1 MLVFSTPLNRM
12 KRHLENTVI
21 ALALILGLIFAAT
34 ASNSSLIPVFAQS
47 NQTSS
52 AAASNSTK
60 MDGNTTGLTA
70 SIIPP
75 MDTFTASGDIS
86 SLIFVTQKPINA
98 TINPS
103 SLSDTTKFV
112 LSGDWNLTVN
122 TGKVT
127 NFAAKFIKVLND
139 SSRWHTH
146 DIINFKPSNINNTI
160 VRLSPDKSASIQG
173 TVDIK
178 LNNTNAW
185 NNVKTNILISKGKV
199 ITINLDNN
207 ATSNHFQGQP
217 IYGVV
222 ESIKDANGNEL
233 LKAQQQALQQKPK

>member
-1 MLVFSTPLNRM
+1 MKMRIIILNV
-12 KRHLENTVI
+12 VI
-21 ALALILGLIFAAT
+21 ALAVSLGLTFAAISSGAILQVFAQTNQISNAT
-34 ASNSSLIPVFAQS
+34 ASNSTITNGNITGVT
-47 NQTSS
+47 TSTS
-52 AAASNSTK
+52 PT
-60 MDGNTTGLTA
+60 
-70 SIIPP
+70 
-75 MDTFTASGDIS
+75 DTFSASGDIS

-103 SLSDTTKFV
+103 SLSNATKFV

-127 NFAAKFIKVLND
+127 DFTAKFIKVLND
-139 SSRWHTH
+139 SSKWHTH
-146 DIINFKPSNINNTI
+146 DIINFKPSNANNTT
-160 VRLSPDKSASIQG
+160 VQLSPDKSASIPG

-178 LNNTNAW
+178 LNNTSAW

>member
-1 MLVFSTPLNRM
+1 M
-12 KRHLENTVI
+12 KKKAEDTVI
-21 ALALILGLIFAAT
+21 ALALILGLTYVTTI
-34 ASNSSLIPVFAQS
+34 NICPIPVFAQT
-47 NQTSS
+47 NQTF
-52 AAASNSTK
+52 NSVVTN
-60 MDGNTTGLTA
+60 GNTTGATA
-70 SIIPP
+70 STSPT
-75 MDTFTASGDIS
+75 DTFSASGDIS

-103 SLSDTTKFV
+103 SLSDATKFV

-122 TGKVT
+122 AGKVT
-127 NFAAKFIKVLND
+127 DFTAKFIKVLND
-139 SSRWHTH
+139 SSKWHTH
-146 DIINFKPSNINNTI
+146 DIINFKPSDINNTI
-160 VRLSPDKSASIQG
+160 VQLSPDKSASIQG

-178 LNNTNAW
+178 LNNTSAW
-185 NNVKTNILISKGKV
+185 NDVKTNILISKGKV

-233 LKAQQQALQQKPK
+233 LRAQQQALQQKPK

>member
-1 MLVFSTPLNRM
+1 M
-12 KRHLENTVI
+12 KKQIESSVI

-34 ASNSSLIPVFAQS
+34 ASSSSLIPVFAQA

-52 AAASNSTK
+52 AAASNRTK
-60 MDGNTTGLTA
+60 MNGNTTGVTA
-70 SIIPP
+70 SIISPTN
-75 MDTFTASGDIS
+75 TFSASGDIG

-103 SLSDTTKFV
+103 SLSATTKFV

-146 DIINFKPSNINNTI
+146 DIINFKPSNTNNNTI
-160 VRLSPDKSASIQG
+160 VQLSTDKSASIPG
-173 TVDIK
+173 PVDIK
-178 LNNTNAW
+178 LNNTR
-185 NNVKTNILISKGKV
+185 NNVKANILISKGKV
-199 ITINLDNN
+199 MTINLDNN
-207 ATSNHFQGQP
+207 ATGNHFQGQP

>member
-1 MLVFSTPLNRM
+1 M
-12 KRHLENTVI
+12 KKRIENTVVT
-21 ALALILGLIFAAT
+21 LALILGLIIAAT
-34 ASNSSLIPVFAQS
+34 SSSSLLPVFAQA
-47 NQTSS
+47 NQISS
-52 AAASNSTK
+52 GAGSNST
-60 MDGNTTGLTA
+60 NTNTSQATLLA
-70 SIIPP
+70 SPIE
-75 MDTFTASGDIS
+75 TFSAKGDIS

-103 SLSDTTKFV
+103 SLSNATKFV

-127 NFAAKFIKVLND
+127 DFTAKFIKVLND
-139 SSRWHTH
+139 GSRWHTH

-160 VRLSPDKSASIQG
+160 VQLSPDKSASIQG

-178 LNNTNAW
+178 LNNTSAW

-199 ITINLDNN
+199 TTINLDNN

>member
-1 MLVFSTPLNRM
+1 M
-12 KRHLENTVI
+12 KKKAEDTVI
-21 ALALILGLIFAAT
+21 ALALILGLTYVTMI
-34 ASNSSLIPVFAQS
+34 NICPIPVFAQT
-47 NQTSS
+47 NQTF
-52 AAASNSTK
+52 NSVVTN
-60 MDGNTTGLTA
+60 GNTTGATA
-70 SIIPP
+70 STSPT
-75 MDTFTASGDIS
+75 DTFSASGDIS

-103 SLSDTTKFV
+103 SLSDATKFV

-122 TGKVT
+122 AGKVT
-127 NFAAKFIKVLND
+127 DFTAKFIKVLND
-139 SSRWHTH
+139 SSKWHTH
-146 DIINFKPSNINNTI
+146 DIINFKPSDINNTI
-160 VRLSPDKSASIQG
+160 VQLSSDKSASIQG

-178 LNNTNAW
+178 LNNTSAW

-233 LKAQQQALQQKPK
+233 LRAQQQALQQKPK

>member
-1 MLVFSTPLNRM
+1 M
-12 KRHLENTVI
+12 KKQIENTIVI
-21 ALALILGLIFAAT
+21 LILTLGLIFAAIV
-34 ASNSSLIPVFAQS
+34 NSSLLPVFAQT
-47 NQTSS
+47 NQMSS
-52 AAASNSTK
+52 AAGSNSPK
-60 MDGNTTGLTA
+60 MDEKTNTTRATA
-70 SIIPP
+70 SASPIK
-75 MDTFTASGDIS
+75 TFSANGDIS

-98 TINPS
+98 TINS
-103 SLSDTTKFV
+103 ASLSNATKFV
-112 LSGDWNLTVN
+112 LSGDWNLTVSA
-122 TGKVT
+122 GKVT

-139 SSRWHTH
+139 SSKWHTH
-146 DIINFKPSNINNTI
+146 DIINFKPSNTNNTI
-160 VRLSPDKSASIQG
+160 VHLSPDKSASIPG

-178 LNNTNAW
+178 LNNTSIW

-222 ESIKDANGNEL
+222 ESIKDADGNEL

>member
-1 MLVFSTPLNRM
+1 M
-12 KRHLENTVI
+12 KKQIENTVV

-34 ASNSSLIPVFAQS
+34 VNSSLLPVFAQTNQMSIAADS
-47 NQTSS
+47 N
-52 AAASNSTK
+52 NTK
-60 MDGNTTGLTA
+60 TNENTNTTTQATA
-70 SIIPP
+70 LASPIK
-75 MDTFTASGDIS
+75 TFFANGDIS

-139 SSRWHTH
+139 SSKWHTH
-146 DIINFKPSNINNTI
+146 DIINFKPSNINNAI
-160 VRLSPDKSASIQG
+160 VQLSPDKSASIPG

-178 LNNTNAW
+178 LNNTSAW
-185 NNVKTNILISKGKV
+185 SNVKTNILISKGKV

>member
-1 MLVFSTPLNRM
+1 M
-12 KRHLENTVI
+12 KKKAEDTVI
-21 ALALILGLIFAAT
+21 ALALILGLTYVTTI
-34 ASNSSLIPVFAQS
+34 NICPIPVFAQT
-47 NQTSS
+47 NQTF
-52 AAASNSTK
+52 NSVVTN
-60 MDGNTTGLTA
+60 GNTTGATA
-70 SIIPP
+70 STSPT
-75 MDTFTASGDIS
+75 DTFSASGDIS

-103 SLSDTTKFV
+103 SLSDATKFV

-122 TGKVT
+122 AGKVT
-127 NFAAKFIKVLND
+127 YFTAKFIKVLND
-139 SSRWHTH
+139 SSKWHTH
-146 DIINFKPSNINNTI
+146 DIINFKPSDINNTI
-160 VRLSPDKSASIQG
+160 VQLSPDKSASIQG

-178 LNNTNAW
+178 LNNTSAW

-233 LKAQQQALQQKPK
+233 LRAQQQALQQKPK

>member
-1 MLVFSTPLNRM
+1 M
-12 KRHLENTVI
+12 KKKVEYTALT
-21 ALALILGLIFAAT
+21 LALILGLTFITTINTCSIA
-34 ASNSSLIPVFAQS
+34 VFAQT
-47 NQTSS
+47 N
-52 AAASNSTK
+52 
-60 MDGNTTGLTA
+60 GNTTGST
-70 SIIPP
+70 SPTS
-75 MDTFTASGDIS
+75 TFSANGDIS

-98 TINPS
+98 TINS
-103 SLSDTTKFV
+103 ASLSNATKFV
-112 LSGDWNLTVN
+112 LSGDWNLTVS

-139 SSRWHTH
+139 SSKWHTH
-146 DIINFKPSNINNTI
+146 DIINFKPSNTNNTI
-160 VRLSPDKSASIQG
+160 VQLSPDKSASIPG

-178 LNNTNAW
+178 LNNTSSW
-185 NNVKTNILISKGKV
+185 NDVKTNILISKGKV

-222 ESIKDANGNEL
+222 QSIKDANGNEL

>member
-1 MLVFSTPLNRM
+1 M
-12 KRHLENTVI
+12 KKQIENTVVV
-21 ALALILGLIFAAT
+21 LTLTLGLIFAAIV
-34 ASNSSLIPVFAQS
+34 NSSLLPVFAQT
-47 NQTSS
+47 NQMSS
-52 AAASNSTK
+52 AVGPNSTK
-60 MDGNTTGLTA
+60 MDEKTNTTQATA
-70 SIIPP
+70 SASPIK
-75 MDTFTASGDIS
+75 TFSANGDIS

-98 TINPS
+98 TINS
-103 SLSDTTKFV
+103 ASLSNATKFV

-139 SSRWHTH
+139 SSKWHTH
-146 DIINFKPSNINNTI
+146 DIINFKPSNTNNTI
-160 VRLSPDKSASIQG
+160 VQLSTDKSASIPG

-178 LNNTNAW
+178 LNNTSAW
-185 NNVKTNILISKGKV
+185 DNVKTNILISKGKV

>member
-1 MLVFSTPLNRM
+1 M
-12 KRHLENTVI
+12 KKQIENTVV
-21 ALALILGLIFAAT
+21 ALTLTLGLIFAAIV
-34 ASNSSLIPVFAQS
+34 NSSLVTVFAQT
-47 NQTSS
+47 NQMSS
-52 AAASNSTK
+52 AAGSNSTK
-60 MDGNTTGLTA
+60 MDEKTNTTQA
-70 SIIPP
+70 SASASPI
-75 MDTFTASGDIS
+75 MTFSANGDIS
-86 SLIFVTQKPINA
+86 SLIFVTQKPMNA
-98 TINPS
+98 TINS
-103 SLSDTTKFV
+103 ASLSNATKFV

-139 SSRWHTH
+139 SSKWHTH
-146 DIINFKPSNINNTI
+146 DIINFKPSNTNNTI
-160 VRLSPDKSASIQG
+160 VQLSPDKSASIPG

-178 LNNTNAW
+178 LNNTSAW

-222 ESIKDANGNEL
+222 ESIKDANGNEFL
-233 LKAQQQALQQKPK
+233 TAQQQALQQKPK

>member
-1 MLVFSTPLNRM
+1 M
-12 KRHLENTVI
+12 KRQIQNTVI
-21 ALALILGLIFAAT
+21 ILALILGLIFAAT
-34 ASNSSLIPVFAQS
+34 ASSSSLLPVFAQT
-47 NQTSS
+47 NQMSS
-52 AAASNSTK
+52 MAGSNSTK
-60 MDGNTTGLTA
+60 MNGSTAQTTVLKST
-70 SIIPP
+70 IK
-75 MDTFTASGDIS
+75 TFSASGDIS

-103 SLSDTTKFV
+103 SLSNATKFV
-112 LSGDWNLTVN
+112 LSGDWNLTVD

-146 DIINFKPSNINNTI
+146 DLINFKPTNTNNNNTI
-160 VRLSPDKSASIQG
+160 VQLSPDKSATIQG

-178 LNNTNAW
+178 LNNTSPW
-185 NNVKTNILISKGKV
+185 NNVKSNISISKGKV
-199 ITINLDNN
+199 ITIDLDNK
-207 ATSNHFQGQP
+207 ATGNHFQGQP

-222 ESIKDANGNEL
+222 ESIKDGNGNEL

>member
-1 MLVFSTPLNRM
+1 M
-12 KRHLENTVI
+12 KKKAEDTVI
-21 ALALILGLIFAAT
+21 ALALILGLTYVTTI
-34 ASNSSLIPVFAQS
+34 NICPIPVFAQT
-47 NQTSS
+47 NQTF
-52 AAASNSTK
+52 NSVVTN
-60 MDGNTTGLTA
+60 GNTTGATA
-70 SIIPP
+70 STSPT
-75 MDTFTASGDIS
+75 DTFSASGDIS

-103 SLSDTTKFV
+103 SLSDATKFV

-122 TGKVT
+122 AGKVT
-127 NFAAKFIKVLND
+127 DFTAKFIKVLND
-139 SSRWHTH
+139 SSKWHTH
-146 DIINFKPSNINNTI
+146 DIINFKPSDINNTI
-160 VRLSPDKSASIQG
+160 VQLSSDKSASIQG

-178 LNNTNAW
+178 LNNTSAW
-185 NNVKTNILISKGKV
+185 NDVKTNILISKGKV

-233 LKAQQQALQQKPK
+233 LRAQQQALQQKPK

>member
-1 MLVFSTPLNRM
+1 M
-12 KRHLENTVI
+12 KKQIVNAVVGITVI
-21 ALALILGLIFAAT
+21 VGLVFAAT
-34 ASNSSLIPVFAQS
+34 AISSLLPVFAQT
-47 NQTSS
+47 NQMSS
-52 AAASNSTK
+52 AGGSNSSK
-60 MDGNTTGLTA
+60 MNENTTQA
-70 SIIPP
+70 SALASPIT
-75 MDTFTASGDIS
+75 TFSANGDIS

-103 SLSDTTKFV
+103 SLSNATKFA

-122 TGKVT
+122 AGKVT

-146 DIINFKPSNINNTI
+146 DIINFKPSNINNMI

-178 LNNTNAW
+178 LNNTSAW
-185 NNVKTNILISKGKV
+185 NNVKTNISISKGKV
-199 ITINLDNN
+199 ITINLDKN
-207 ATSNHFQGQP
+207 ATGNHFQGQP

>member
-1 MLVFSTPLNRM
+1 M
-12 KRHLENTVI
+12 KRQIQNTVI
-21 ALALILGLIFAAT
+21 VLALILGLIFAAT
-34 ASNSSLIPVFAQS
+34 ASSTLLPVFAQTI
-47 NQTSS
+47 QMSS
-52 AAASNSTK
+52 MAGSNSTK
-60 MDGNTTGLTA
+60 MNGSTA
-70 SIIPP
+70 QATVLKSPIK
-75 MDTFTASGDIS
+75 TFSASGDIS

-103 SLSDTTKFV
+103 SLSNATKFV
-112 LSGDWNLTVN
+112 LSGDWNLTVD

-146 DIINFKPSNINNTI
+146 DLINFKPTNTNNNNII
-160 VRLSPDKSASIQG
+160 VQLSPDKSATIQG

-178 LNNTNAW
+178 LNNTSPW
-185 NNVKTNILISKGKV
+185 NNVKSNISISKGKV
-199 ITINLDNN
+199 ITIDLDNK
-207 ATSNHFQGQP
+207 ATGNHFQGQP

-222 ESIKDANGNEL
+222 ESIKDGNGNEL

>member
-1 MLVFSTPLNRM
+1 M
-12 KRHLENTVI
+12 KKENMVI
-21 ALALILGLIFAAT
+21 ALSVILGLII
-34 ASNSSLIPVFAQS
+34 ASIAGISLIPTFAQT

-52 AAASNSTK
+52 AAASNSTTRN
-60 MDGNTTGLTA
+60 GSYGVTA
-70 SIIPP
+70 SKSP
-75 MDTFTASGDIS
+75 METFSANGDIS

-103 SLSDTTKFV
+103 SLSNATKFV

-146 DIINFKPSNINNTI
+146 DIINFKPSNTNNTI
-160 VRLSPDKSASIQG
+160 VQLSADKSASIPG
-173 TVDIK
+173 VVDIK
-178 LNNTNAW
+178 LNNTSAW
-185 NNVKTNILISKGKV
+185 NNVKSNILISKGKV

-217 IYGVV
+217 IYGAV

>member
-1 MLVFSTPLNRM
+1 MKKQMEST
-12 KRHLENTVI
+12 VV

-34 ASNSSLIPVFAQS
+34 ASSSLLPVFAQT
-47 NQTSS
+47 NQMSGV
-52 AAASNSTK
+52 AGSNSTK
-60 MDGNTTGLTA
+60 MNGNTTQATA
-70 SIIPP
+70 LASSPIK
-75 MDTFTASGDIS
+75 TFSATGDIS
-86 SLIFVTQKPINA
+86 SLIFVTQNKIVYLGNFKKPTTS

-103 SLSDTTKFV
+103 SLSVATKFL

-122 TGKVT
+122 GGKVT

-139 SSRWHTH
+139 STKWHTH

-160 VRLSPDKSASIQG
+160 VQLSPDKSASIQG
-173 TVDIK
+173 TVDVK
-178 LNNTNAW
+178 LNNTSAW
-185 NNVKTNILISKGKV
+185 NNVKSNISISKGKV

-207 ATSNHFQGQP
+207 ATGNHFQGQT

-222 ESIKDANGNEL
+222 ESIKDGNGNEL

>member
-1 MLVFSTPLNRM
+1 M
-12 KRHLENTVI
+12 I
-21 ALALILGLIFAAT
+21 GLIIAAI
-34 ASNSSLIPVFAQS
+34 AGSSLIPTFAQP

-52 AAASNSTK
+52 TAAFNSTTK
-60 MDGNTTGLTA
+60 NANSGGVTT
-70 SIIPP
+70 SKSP
-75 MDTFTASGDIS
+75 METFSANGDIS

-103 SLSDTTKFV
+103 SLSNATKFV

-122 TGKVT
+122 TGKVI

-146 DIINFKPSNINNTI
+146 DIINFKPSNTNNT
-160 VRLSPDKSASIQG
+160 VVQLLSPEKSTSILG

-178 LNNTNAW
+178 LNNTSAW

-199 ITINLDNN
+199 ITIDLDNN

-217 IYGVV
+217 IYGTV

-233 LKAQQQALQQKPK
+233 LKAQQQALQQKSK

>member
-1 MLVFSTPLNRM
+1 M
-12 KRHLENTVI
+12 KKKAEDTVI
-21 ALALILGLIFAAT
+21 ALALILGLTYVTTI
-34 ASNSSLIPVFAQS
+34 NICPIPVFAQT
-47 NQTSS
+47 NQTF
-52 AAASNSTK
+52 NSVVTN
-60 MDGNTTGLTA
+60 GNTTGATA
-70 SIIPP
+70 STSPT
-75 MDTFTASGDIS
+75 DTFSASGDIS

-98 TINPS
+98 TINAS
-103 SLSDTTKFV
+103 SLSDATKFV

-122 TGKVT
+122 AGKVT
-127 NFAAKFIKVLND
+127 DFTAKFIKVLND
-139 SSRWHTH
+139 SSKWHTH
-146 DIINFKPSNINNTI
+146 DIINFKPSDINNTI
-160 VRLSPDKSASIQG
+160 VQLSPDKSASIQG

-178 LNNTNAW
+178 LNNTSAW

-233 LKAQQQALQQKPK
+233 LRAQQQALQQKPK